1 MATKNILN
9 TNTRLKFKE
18 VNIMTL
24 REIYETGAKNGE
36 LAKLLRDNGW
46 SMIDLF
52 NWIDFAKSQGY
63 IK

>member
-1 MATKNILN
+1 
-9 TNTRLKFKE
+9 
-18 VNIMTL
+18 MTL
-24 REIYETGAKNGE
+24 KEIYETGLKDAE

-52 NWIDFAKSQGY
+52 NWIDFARAMGY